1 MSSRIKVLNLGYGL
15 GGYGGTER
23 TLFVYAKYLNKEV
36 FDVRVHGL
44 GEAGGTNTG
53 IYEREGIEFTHQQEL
68 STVLNSFKPDIVH
81 LHRGGWEAPEDL
93 ETIKGAGVPTL
104 IETNVFGRPNPHPST
119 KLIDCHIFVSY
130 FCMRRFHEWVGH
142 PLVADRYAVLY
153 NPLDPLD
160 FPKPRAHQPATPVI
174 GRYSRDDD
182 KKWHPWCYEMFPAL
196 SSTIPEVRYLIAG
209 ATPTVKDY
217 LRTNQLEEKVDY
229 RPLTH
234 DRNELMG
241 YLDEMSV
248 FAHGS
253 KIGES
258 FGIVI
263 AEAMARGVPVIS
275 HPSLGGQDNAQT
287 ELIDHGVTGFV
298 VNSPQEYAQA
308 AAFLLSNPEKARE
321 MGDAGRAKA
330 LKCYSATSLTPGL
343 EALYQHFYRK
353 KSGAVS

>member
-1 MSSRIKVLNLGYGL
+1 MSNRIKVLNLGYSL

-23 TLFVYAKYLNKEV
+23 TLFVYAKYLDKAI

-44 GEAGGTNTG
+44 GPAGGANTG
-53 IYEREGIEFTHQQEL
+53 IYEAEGIVLTLDQDL
-68 STVLNSFKPDIVH
+68 SEVLSSFKPDIVH
-81 LHRGGWEAPEDL
+81 IHRGGWEAPEDI
-93 ETIKGAGVPTL
+93 EAIKDAGVPTL

-130 FCMRRFHEWVGH
+130 FCLRRFHEWVGH
-142 PLVADRYAVLY
+142 PLVSDRYAVLY
-153 NPLDPLD
+153 NPLDPND
-160 FPKPRAHQPATPVI
+160 YTEPRTSYPGSPVI

-182 KKWHPWCYEMFPAL
+182 KKWHPWCYEMFPTL
-196 SSTIPEVRYLIAG
+196 SATVPAVRYLIAG
-209 ATPTVKDY
+209 ATPTVKNY
-217 LRTNQLEEKVDY
+217 LSNNQLEAKVDY

-234 DRNELMG
+234 DRRELIG
-241 YLDEMSV
+241 YLDEMTV

-287 ELIDHGVTGFV
+287 ELIDHGVNGFI

-308 AAFLLSNPEKARE
+308 AAFLLTNPEKSRE
-321 MGDAGRAKA
+321 MGAAGRTKA
-330 LKCYSATSLTPGL
+330 MKCYSATSLTSGL
-343 EALYQHFYRK
+343 ETLYKHFYSK
-353 KSGAVS
+353 NKPVN